1 MERPKSVKS
10 ITMRTGISKI
20 APRCGIRIKEFLFEE
35 TNTLFTVLRRNKN
48 LTMDQPPDK

>member
-20 APRCGIRIKEFLFEE
+20 APR
-35 TNTLFTVLRRNKN
+35 RRH
-48 LTMDQPPDK
+48 

>member
-20 APRCGIRIKEFLFEE
+20 VPRCRY
-35 TNTLFTVLRRNKN
+35 
-48 LTMDQPPDK
+48 

>member
-20 APRCGIRIKEFLFEE
+20 APRCRH
-35 TNTLFTVLRRNKN
+35 
-48 LTMDQPPDK
+48 